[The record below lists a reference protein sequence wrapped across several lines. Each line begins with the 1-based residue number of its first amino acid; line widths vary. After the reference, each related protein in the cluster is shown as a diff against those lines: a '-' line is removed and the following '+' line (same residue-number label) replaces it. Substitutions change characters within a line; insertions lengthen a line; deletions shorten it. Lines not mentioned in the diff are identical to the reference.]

1 MTMLLLLALVFVG
14 GAVFMVSEA
23 ATYPARLKARSIT
36 RAAEYGQV
44 HIPRSELE
52 LVHFRERVLAPT
64 AARLAAIPLKLNPRT
79 NVATIGKKLVASGLN
94 QRLTVSGFLAI
105 KGGSTIGGVL
115 FGMLLGASGSVAS
128 GVFFVPLFGT
138 LGFLVPDWV
147 LTFKIRSRREAI
159 RGDLPDA
166 LDLLAVSVEAGLGF
180 DGAVTKLTEHMDG
193 PLVDE
198 FALMMNEV
206 RVGETRTVALRKM
219 SERVDA
225 MELSNFVR
233 AVIQADQLGIS
244 LARILRVQAADTR
257 LRRQA
262 AAEEKA
268 MKAPIKML
276 LPTVFF
282 IFPSMFIVILGPALL
297 NILQVFH
304 G

>member
-1 MTMLLLLALVFVG
+1 MAMLLFLALVCVG
-14 GAVFMVSEA
+14 GAVFMISEA
-23 ATYPARLKARSIT
+23 ATYPSRLKARSIK
-36 RAAEYGQV
+36 RASEYGRV
-44 HIPRSELE
+44 HIPRNELE
-52 LVHFRERVLAPT
+52 LLRFRERVVAPT
-64 AARLAAIPLKLNPRT
+64 ASRLASIPLKLNPRT
-79 NVATIGKKLVASGLN
+79 NVAAIGKKIVAAGLS
-94 QRLTVSGFLAI
+94 QRVTTSSFLAI
-105 KGGSTIGGVL
+105 KGGSTLAGG
-115 FGMLLGASGSVAS
+115 LLGLLLAVTGSFASVL
-128 GVFFVPLFGT
+128 VFAPIFGT
-138 LGFLVPDWV
+138 LGFLVPDWI
-147 LTFKIRSRREAI
+147 LTFKIRSRREKI
-159 RGDLPDA
+159 RSDLPDA

-180 DGAVTKLTEHMDG
+180 DGAVTKLTEHMEG

-198 FALMMNEV
+198 FALMLNEI
-206 RVGETRTVALRKM
+206 RVGEARSVALRKM
-219 SERVDA
+219 AERIDA

-297 NILQVFH
+297 NIMAAFK
-304 G
+304 

>member
-1 MTMLLLLALVFVG
+1 MLLFLALACIG

-23 ATYPARLKARSIT
+23 ASYPSRLKARSVK
-36 RAAEYGQV
+36 RASEYGRV
-44 HIPRSELE
+44 HIPRNELE
-52 LVHFRERVLAPT
+52 LLRFRERVVTPM
-64 AARLAAIPLKLNPRT
+64 AARLASIPLKLNPRT
-79 NVATIGKKLVASGLN
+79 NVATIGKKIVAAGLS
-94 QRLTVSGFLAI
+94 QRLTVSSFLAI
-105 KGGSTIGGVL
+105 KGGTTLAGG
-115 FGMLLGASGSVAS
+115 LLGLLLGVTGSFASA
-128 GVFFVPLFGT
+128 VFFVPIFGA
-138 LGFLVPDWV
+138 LGFLAPAWV
-147 LTFKIRSRREAI
+147 LTLKIRSRREKI
-159 RGDLPDA
+159 RSDLPDA

-180 DGAVTKLTEHMDG
+180 DGAVTKLTEHMEG
-193 PLVDE
+193 PLVEE
-198 FALMMNEV
+198 FALMLNEI

-219 SERVDA
+219 TERVDA

-276 LPTVFF
+276 IPTVFF

-297 NILQVFH
+297 NIMAVFK
-304 G
+304 

>member
-1 MTMLLLLALVFVG
+1 MPMLLFLALVCVG
-14 GAVFMVSEA
+14 GAVFMISES
-23 ATYPARLKARSIT
+23 ATYPSRLKAKSIK
-36 RAAEYGQV
+36 RASEYGRV
-44 HIPRSELE
+44 HIPRNELE
-52 LVHFRERVLAPT
+52 LLRFRERVLAPT
-64 AARLAAIPLKLNPRT
+64 ASRLASIPLKLNPRT
-79 NVATIGKKLVASGLN
+79 NVAAIGKKIVAAGLS
-94 QRLTVSGFLAI
+94 QRLTTSSFLAI
-105 KGGSTIGGVL
+105 KGGSTLAGG
-115 FGMLLGASGSVAS
+115 LLGLLLGVTGSFASAL
-128 GVFFVPLFGT
+128 VFAPIFGT
-138 LGFLVPDWV
+138 LGFLVPDWI
-147 LTFKIRSRREAI
+147 LTFKIRSRREKI
-159 RGDLPDA
+159 RSDLPDA

-180 DGAVTKLTEHMDG
+180 DGAVTKLTEHMEG

-198 FALMMNEV
+198 FALMLNEI
-206 RVGETRTVALRKM
+206 RVGEARSVALRKM
-219 SERVDA
+219 AERIDA

-297 NILQVFH
+297 NIMAAFK
-304 G
+304 

>member
-1 MTMLLLLALVFVG
+1 MPMLLFLAFVCVG
-14 GAVFMVSEA
+14 GAAFMISEA
-23 ATYPARLKARSIT
+23 ATYPSRLKARSIK
-36 RAAEYGQV
+36 RASEYGRV
-44 HIPRSELE
+44 HIPRNELE
-52 LVHFRERVLAPT
+52 LLRFRERVLAPT
-64 AARLAAIPLKLNPRT
+64 AARLASIPLKLNPRT
-79 NVATIGKKLVASGLN
+79 NVAAIGKKIVAAGLS
-94 QRLTVSGFLAI
+94 QRLTTSSFLAI
-105 KGGSTIGGVL
+105 KGGSTLAGG
-115 FGMLLGASGSVAS
+115 LLGLLLAVTGSFASALI
-128 GVFFVPLFGT
+128 FMPIFGA

-159 RGDLPDA
+159 RSDLPDA

-193 PLVDE
+193 PLVEE
-198 FALMMNEV
+198 FALMLNEV
-206 RVGETRTVALRKM
+206 RVGETRSVALRKM
-219 SERVDA
+219 AERIDA
-225 MELSNFVR
+225 MELSNFIR

-297 NILQVFH
+297 NIMAVFK
-304 G
+304 

>member
-1 MTMLLLLALVFVG
+1 MLLFLALVCVG
-14 GAVFMVSEA
+14 GAVFMISEA
-23 ATYPARLKARSIT
+23 ATYPSRLKARSIK
-36 RAAEYGQV
+36 RASEYGRV
-44 HIPRSELE
+44 HIPRNELE
-52 LVHFRERVLAPT
+52 LLRFRERVVAPT
-64 AARLAAIPLKLNPRT
+64 ASRLASIPLKLNPRT
-79 NVATIGKKLVASGLN
+79 NVAAIAKKIVAAGLS
-94 QRLTVSGFLAI
+94 QRLTTSSFLAI
-105 KGGSTIGGVL
+105 KGGSTLAGG
-115 FGMLLGASGSVAS
+115 LLGLLLGVTGSFASAL
-128 GVFFVPLFGT
+128 VFAPIFGT
-138 LGFLVPDWV
+138 LGFLVPDWI
-147 LTFKIRSRREAI
+147 LMFKIRSRREKI
-159 RGDLPDA
+159 RSDLPDA

-180 DGAVTKLTEHMDG
+180 DGAVTKLTEHMEG

-198 FALMMNEV
+198 FALMLNEI
-206 RVGETRTVALRKM
+206 RVGEARSVALRKM
-219 SERVDA
+219 AERIDA

-297 NILQVFH
+297 NIMAAFK
-304 G
+304 